1 MIAEIGTISLLSM
14 KLTAL
19 ADTQAVPSKF
29 LH

>member
-1 MIAEIGTISLLSM
+1 V

-19 ADTQAVPSKF
+19 VDTQAVPSKF